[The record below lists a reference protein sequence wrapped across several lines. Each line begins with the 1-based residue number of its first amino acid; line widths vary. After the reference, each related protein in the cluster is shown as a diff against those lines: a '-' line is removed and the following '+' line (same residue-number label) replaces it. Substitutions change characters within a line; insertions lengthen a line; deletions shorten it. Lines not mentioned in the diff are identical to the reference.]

1 MRGNRLVIIFLAAVI
16 AGLFPVRAVPG
27 QDERRIEFRG
37 TIESLPDRGLIGLWI
52 VSARRVHV
60 TESTEINQEQGPPR
74 IGAFVEVHGFVRGD
88 RAIVATRIEVKSR
101 PDDGRRVEFRGII
114 ESLPDQGLI
123 GVWVVSSHRVHV
135 TEETRI
141 NQEHGR
147 ARVGAFVEVHG
158 FLRDDQAIV
167 AIQIEVKASPDDGD
181 RGRHIEFR
189 GTVERMPAGSLIGD
203 WLVEGRVVH
212 VSDTTRIDQEHGQAM
227 VGSLVEV
234 KGWAQGD
241 GSINAAEIEVKV
253 SPDRG
258 RRISFRGPV
267 ERLPETGLIGDWVV
281 GGRVVHVTP
290 ETAIRPRRPPELG
303 AIAQVKGIEHADGSV
318 TAESIKIAKR

>member
-1 MRGNRLVIIFLAAVI
+1 
-16 AGLFPVRAVPG
+16 
-27 QDERRIEFRG
+27 
-37 TIESLPDRGLIGLWI
+37 
-52 VSARRVHV
+52 
-60 TESTEINQEQGPPR
+60 
-74 IGAFVEVHGFVRGD
+74 
-88 RAIVATRIEVKSR
+88 
-101 PDDGRRVEFRGII
+101 
-114 ESLPDQGLI
+114 
-123 GVWVVSSHRVHV
+123 
-135 TEETRI
+135 
-141 NQEHGR
+141 
-147 ARVGAFVEVHG
+147 
-158 FLRDDQAIV
+158 
-167 AIQIEVKASPDDGD
+167 
-181 RGRHIEFR
+181 
-189 GTVERMPAGSLIGD
+189 
-203 WLVEGRVVH
+203 
-212 VSDTTRIDQEHGQAM
+212 M

-290 ETAIRPRRPPELG
+290 ETAIRPRRPPVLG